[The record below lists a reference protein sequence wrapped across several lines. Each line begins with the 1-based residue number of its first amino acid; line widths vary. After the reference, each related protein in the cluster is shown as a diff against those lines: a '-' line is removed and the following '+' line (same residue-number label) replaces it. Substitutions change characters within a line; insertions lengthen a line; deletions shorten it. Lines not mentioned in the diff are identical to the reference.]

1 MLSRFEWEGI
11 PMEMS
16 KKEENHIKI
25 TWLNRYRKA
34 VREEQLILD
43 EIQRLR
49 ESRMF
54 PSLVLDGMPHGSDH
68 SDLSAYVARMDEQL
82 TRLKEWQLEKVRLY
96 ESISDRI
103 RRVEDDNQR
112 ALLIC
117 RYIKGMSWEDIAAK
131 LGYTWRHVHRIHSQA
146 LDGIDLKDVI
156 ECHSKSVI

>member
-1 MLSRFEWEGI
+1 
-11 PMEMS
+11 METS

-49 ESRMF
+49 ESRML

-68 SDLSAYVARMDEQL
+68 SDLSVYAVMVDEQMEK
-82 TRLKEWQLEKVRLY
+82 LKEWQLEKVRLY

-112 ALLIC
+112 ALLMC
-117 RYIKGMSWEDIAAK
+117 RYIKGMRWEDVASE
-131 LGYTWRHVHRIHSQA
+131 LGYTWRWTHKLHSKA
-146 LDGIDLKDVI
+146 LDAIDI
-156 ECHSKSVI
+156 EEDIERQC

>member
-1 MLSRFEWEGI
+1 
-11 PMEMS
+11 MEMS

-82 TRLKEWQLEKVRLY
+82 TRLK
-96 ESISDRI
+96 DP
-103 RRVEDDNQR
+103 
-112 ALLIC
+112 LLFGSCPI
-117 RYIKGMSWEDIAAK
+117 
-131 LGYTWRHVHRIHSQA
+131 V
-146 LDGIDLKDVI
+146 
-156 ECHSKSVI
+156 

>member
-1 MLSRFEWEGI
+1 
-11 PMEMS
+11 METS

-68 SDLSAYVARMDEQL
+68 SDLSVYAVMVDEQMEK
-82 TRLKEWQLEKVRLY
+82 LKEWQLEKVRLY

-112 ALLIC
+112 ALLMC
-117 RYIKGMSWEDIAAK
+117 RYIKGMRWEDVASE
-131 LGYTWRHVHRIHSQA
+131 LGYTWRWTHKLHSKA
-146 LDGIDLKDVI
+146 LDAIDIKEDI
-156 ECHSKSVI
+156 ERQY

>member
-16 KKEENHIKI
+16 KKEENHRKI
-25 TWLNRYRKA
+25 VWLNKYRAA
-34 VREEQLILD
+34 VREEQMILD

-49 ESRMF
+49 EDKMF
-54 PSLVLDGMPHGSDH
+54 PSMVMDGMPHGSDH
-68 SDLSAYVARMDEQL
+68 SDLSAYMARMDEQL

-112 ALLIC
+112 ALLMC
-117 RYIKGMSWEDIAAK
+117 RYIKGMRWKDVASE
-131 LGYTWRHVHRIHSQA
+131 LGYTWRWTHKLHSKA
-146 LDGIDLKDVI
+146 LDAIDIKEDI
-156 ECHSKSVI
+156 ERQY